1 MRKVLQGQMK
11 KGCTNKCCPLCER
24 AMNDNELIKFQSSVE
39 TKIKDP
45 RIDDKIKLYQ
55 QNLENL
61 ENTVKLLEEN
71 CDNYRKMKEMLNEI
85 PNLEEEAEKIK
96 IKADEYKKTIQEL
109 DDQKNEFKN
118 KLDNVKKIKDVIELL
133 STSQKEIKV
142 LKEEKN
148 THYTE
153 FKQNGIDINEINSVN
168 NKLIESKQKRDELY
182 QQLRK
187 HMESYNEIN
196 TKIKQY
202 SLKLN
207 QYKET
212 KNTIIEY
219 SKRKE
224 EYERKM
230 KENNKKIEDNKSSIL
245 KYQNDNKNIESI
257 YKNIKSKETE
267 HNNIYNKRINDIKI
281 RESEIQKKS
290 ITLNTLLGNYKNIAY
305 SNLTNELNQ
314 YEKDKISLENDMNE
328 LSKTNEGLVELTKNI
343 NENLTKMHEE
353 YIQIDY
359 NIKYRDELHKV
370 DKIKERMEEIK
381 KLLPHDI
388 KVDDI
393 SSEMKNLRIKLNT
406 SQREYKYFIFRIN
419 EKRGSL
425 KTYQD
430 RINDDKLKLKNPN
443 YLNIEDRI
451 SELLI
456 KKDTCSLAIDDI
468 DLTMKTINDSL
479 VQYHSTKIDEI
490 NDRISELW
498 KQTYSGEDID
508 TIRLVAEPST
518 NTGRLSRSYNYHI
531 EMEKVYFINYIVW
544 CKNDDER

>member
-118 KLDNVKKIKDVIELL
+118 KLDNVKKMKDVIELL

-207 QYKET
+207 QYKDT

-281 RESEIQKKS
+281 RENEIQKKS

-314 YEKDKISLENDMNE
+314 YEKDKISLENDLNE
-328 LSKTNEGLVELTKNI
+328 LSKTNEGLIELTKNI

-359 NIKYRDELHKV
+359 NIKYRDELHKA

-393 SSEMKNLRIKLNT
+393 SSEMKNLRIELNT
-406 SQREYKYFIFRIN
+406 SQREYKYFI
-419 EKRGSL
+419 
-425 KTYQD
+425 
-430 RINDDKLKLKNPN
+430 
-443 YLNIEDRI
+443 YLE
-451 SELLI
+451 
-456 KKDTCSLAIDDI
+456 
-468 DLTMKTINDSL
+468 
-479 VQYHSTKIDEI
+479 
-490 NDRISELW
+490 
-498 KQTYSGEDID
+498 
-508 TIRLVAEPST
+508 
-518 NTGRLSRSYNYHI
+518 
-531 EMEKVYFINYIVW
+531 
-544 CKNDDER
+544 

>member
-85 PNLEEEAEKIK
+85 PNLEEEAEKFK

-187 HMESYNEIN
+187 NMESYNEIN

-290 ITLNTLLGNYKNIAY
+290 ITLNTLLGNYNNIAY